1 MEQKIIDRINALARK
16 AKAQGLSPEEAE
28 EQKQLRSQYIQ
39 MWRSSVQAQ
48 LDNIY
53 FVDEKGNK
61 QKLRK
66 KK

>member
-1 MEQKIIDRINALARK
+1 MIDRINALARK